1 MHHIIYMSSATQ
13 SMSDDELALLLE
25 QCRRNNEQLR
35 ITGALVYGGGQ
46 FMQIMEGDKATVQ
59 ALYEKV
65 EADARHTGVMKLAD
79 KDIPHRS
86 FGSWSMAFDT
96 VAPEALPA
104 LAGYATPTE
113 LLRTLPGSL
122 SSADDL
128 LYSMLR
134 ATVGETTQA

>member
-1 MHHIIYMSSATQ
+1 MHHIIYISSATQ
-13 SMSDDELALLLE
+13 SMSDDELTMLLT
-25 QCRRNNEQLR
+25 QCRRNNEQLQ

-59 ALYEKV
+59 ALYDKV

-79 KDIPHRS
+79 KDIPYRS
-86 FGSWSMAFDT
+86 FGNWSMAFET
-96 VAPEALPA
+96 VAADALPTA
-104 LAGYATPTE
+104 AGYATPDE

-122 SSADDL
+122 SGADDL

-134 ATVGETTQA
+134 TTVGETAS

>member
-1 MHHIIYMSSATQ
+1 MHHIIYLSSATKP
-13 SMSDDELALLLE
+13 MSGDDLTKLLG
-25 QCRRNNEQLR
+25 QCRQNNEQLG

-46 FMQIMEGDKATVQ
+46 FMQIMEGDEAIVQ
-59 ALYEKV
+59 ALYDKV
-65 EADARHTGVMKLAD
+65 ENDPRHTGVMKLAD

-96 VAPEALPA
+96 VAADALPA
-104 LAGYATPTE
+104 VDGYATPDE

-122 SSADDL
+122 SGADDL

-134 ATVGETTQA
+134 TTVGETAS